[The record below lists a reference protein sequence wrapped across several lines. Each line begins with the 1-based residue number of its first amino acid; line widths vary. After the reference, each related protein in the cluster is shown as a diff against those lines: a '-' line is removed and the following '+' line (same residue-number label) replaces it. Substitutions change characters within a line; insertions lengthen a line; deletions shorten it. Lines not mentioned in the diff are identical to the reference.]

1 MHNKCKSHKQLSAN
15 DKWGDKSQ
23 MYHQLEV
30 HESSDEEKINFR
42 CIQSGKCNF
51 CLKIFNKEAKDIS
64 ITRKA
69 IFRSRVIAE
78 VSIQRLSLHI

>member
-1 MHNKCKSHKQLSAN
+1 MSAN

-30 HESSDEEKINFR
+30 HKSSDEEKINLR

-51 CLKIFNKEAKDIS
+51 CLKILNKEAQDIS
-64 ITRKA
+64 ITRRAK
-69 IFRSRVIAE
+69 FHSRVIAE
-78 VSIQRLSLHI
+78 VSIERLSLHI